1 MRRALIILA
10 ITQFLVLGVTIS
22 LYRGERQKRFTT
34 QGNLTASLSELET
47 YKTREG
53 ELVSKVKGYEFKVK
67 EFEQLIPQ
75 LKDQVSRLQVKL
87 KNAQS
92 VTEVVTEIKYVH
104 RDRIVP
110 VREND
115 TTKLYKVESEW
126 INAHFRITN
135 DSYVRAGDF
144 VIDSIPNSTL
154 LVPEVMYRGWWLW
167 KRAVGIDVH
176 IKHSNPYVSTT
187 GATYINLRA
196 RR

>member
-1 MRRALIILA
+1 MAA
-10 ITQFLVLGVTIS
+10 TIS
-22 LYRGERQKRFTT
+22 LYRGERQKRLTA
-34 QGNLTASLSELET
+34 QGNLTASLSQLES

-53 ELVSKVKGYEFKVK
+53 ELVSKIKGYEFKVK
-67 EFEQLIPQ
+67 EFEQLIP
-75 LKDQVSRLQVKL
+75 RLNHEVERLSVKL
-87 KNAQS
+87 KNVQS
-92 VTEVVTEIKYVH
+92 VTEIVTETKYIH
-104 RDRIVP
+104 EEKIVP

-135 DSYVRAGDF
+135 DNYVRAGDF

-154 LVPEVMYRGWWLW
+154 VVPEVIYRGWWLW

-187 GATYINLRA
+187 GATYIDLRA